1 MIMKVIY
8 INGPSGSGK
17 TTIASELSKNLRNVF
32 VLNTDNYYK
41 TGINSKI
48 LSLFIGSYF
57 DRTISLN
64 YNLLKNDLI
73 YVLKEKKATHSYTYN
88 FKNKKISKEK
98 TNLNNIKFLI
108 IEGIFSTEFIKFA
121 YLNKC
126 YLINLKTSK
135 KDCLKRILERDQL
148 ERGKSENKIKRG
160 FFKGWEIYQKRE
172 LKRYDELK
180 IKTINLTKNFNIN
193 YILNR
198 INQK

>member
-1 MIMKVIY
+1 
-8 INGPSGSGK
+8 
-17 TTIASELSKNLRNVF
+17 
-32 VLNTDNYYK
+32 
-41 TGINSKI
+41 SKI

-121 YLNKC
+121 YLNNC

-180 IKTINLTKNFNIN
+180 IETINLTKNFNIN
-193 YILNR
+193 HILKR